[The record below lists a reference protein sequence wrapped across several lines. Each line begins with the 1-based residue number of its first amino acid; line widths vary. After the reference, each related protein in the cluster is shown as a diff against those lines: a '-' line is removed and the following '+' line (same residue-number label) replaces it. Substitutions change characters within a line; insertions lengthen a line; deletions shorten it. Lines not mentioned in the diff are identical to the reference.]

1 MISLKEIVDLNNK
14 RCALIHEIA
23 GKRFRIQGLKNSKSN
38 TIQETKE
45 VRLENGNLTILNLLS
60 VVENLKSQSVDI
72 YIDDIDLQE
81 DNLYIDYHYTTED
94 ENKIFPELKTKE
106 KELKALQEQLNEVES
121 KMKELGL
128 EYVNMIGDMD
138 YGYL

>member
-38 TIQETKE
+38 TIQESKE

-72 YIDDIDLQE
+72 YIDDLDLQE

-94 ENKIFPELKTKE
+94 ENKIFPELETKE
-106 KELKALQEQLNEVES
+106 KELSALQEQLNEVES
-121 KMKELGL
+121 KMKDLGL
-128 EYVNMIGDMD
+128 EFKC
-138 YGYL
+138 

>member
-1 MISLKEIVDLNNK
+1 MINLKEIVDLNNK

-38 TIQETKE
+38 TIQESRE

-94 ENKIFPELKTKE
+94 ENKIFPELETKE
-106 KELKALQEQLNEVES
+106 KELSALQEQLNEVES
-121 KMKELGL
+121 KMKDLGL
-128 EYVNMIGDMD
+128 EF
-138 YGYL
+138 

>member
-1 MISLKEIVDLNNK
+1 MINLKEIVDLNNK
-14 RCALIHEIA
+14 RCALIYEIA

-38 TIQETKE
+38 TIQESRE

-72 YIDDIDLQE
+72 YIDDLDLQE

-94 ENKIFPELKTKE
+94 ENKIFPELETKE

-128 EYVNMIGDMD
+128 EF
-138 YGYL
+138 

>member
-1 MISLKEIVDLNNK
+1 MISLKEVVDLNNK

-38 TIQETKE
+38 IIQESKE
-45 VRLENGNLTILNLLS
+45 IRLENGNLTVLNLFS
-60 VVENLKSQSVDI
+60 VIDDLKSQNVDI

-94 ENKIFPELKTKE
+94 ENKIFPELETKE
-106 KELKALQEQLNEVES
+106 KELRVLQEQLNEVES
-121 KMKELGL
+121 KMKDLGL
-128 EYVNMIGDMD
+128 EF
-138 YGYL
+138 

>member
-1 MISLKEIVDLNNK
+1 MINLKEIVDLNNK

-45 VRLENGNLTILNLLS
+45 VRLENGNLTVLNLFS

-72 YIDDIDLQE
+72 YIDDLDLQE

-94 ENKIFPELKTKE
+94 ENKIFPELETKLPT
-106 KELKALQEQLNEVES
+106 LKASEIANKVCASSDACWLP
-121 KMKELGL
+121 
-128 EYVNMIGDMD
+128 
-138 YGYL
+138 

>member
-38 TIQETKE
+38 TIQESKE
-45 VRLENGNLTILNLLS
+45 VRLENGNLTILNLFS
-60 VVENLKSQSVDI
+60 VVENLKSQSADI
-72 YIDDIDLQE
+72 YIDDVDLQE

-94 ENKIFPELKTKE
+94 ENKIFPELETKE
-106 KELKALQEQLNEVES
+106 KELSALQEQLNEVES
-121 KMKELGL
+121 KMKDLGL
-128 EYVNMIGDMD
+128 EF
-138 YGYL
+138 

>member
-38 TIQETKE
+38 TIQESKE
-45 VRLENGNLTILNLLS
+45 VRLENGNLTILNLFS
-60 VVENLKSQSVDI
+60 VVENLKSQSADI
-72 YIDDIDLQE
+72 YIDDLDLQE

-94 ENKIFPELKTKE
+94 ENKIFPELETKE
-106 KELKALQEQLNEVES
+106 KELSALQEQLNEVES
-121 KMKELGL
+121 KMKDLGL
-128 EYVNMIGDMD
+128 EF
-138 YGYL
+138 

>member
-1 MISLKEIVDLNNK
+1 MINLKEIVDLNNK

-38 TIQETKE
+38 IIQESKE
-45 VRLENGNLTILNLLS
+45 IRLENGNLTVLNLFS
-60 VVENLKSQSVDI
+60 VIDDLKSQNVDI

-94 ENKIFPELKTKE
+94 ENKIFPELETKE
-106 KELKALQEQLNEVES
+106 KELRVLQEQLDGVES
-121 KMKELGL
+121 KMKDLGL
-128 EYVNMIGDMD
+128 EF
-138 YGYL
+138 

>member
-1 MISLKEIVDLNNK
+1 MINLKEVVDLNNK

-38 TIQETKE
+38 TIQETKK

-72 YIDDIDLQE
+72 YIDDLDLQE

-94 ENKIFPELKTKE
+94 ENKIFPELETKE